1 METDKQRLQALLEER
16 RRHLDLSNARHKKIR
31 EAKKAGTYIVEK
43 VEVSTP
49 ERVAL
54 ASLPKYTRLNA
65 EESRL
70 RNVENSR
77 INYRKNREKIA
88 ANKKKQYADNKAEIA
103 RLKDLCLS

>member
-1 METDKQRLQALLEER
+1 METDKQRLQELLEER
-16 RRHLDLSNARHKKIR
+16 RRNLELSNARHKKIR
-31 EAKKAGTYIVEK
+31 EAKAAGVPTVEK
-43 VEVSTP
+43 IEVSTP

-54 ASLPKYTRLNA
+54 ASLPKYTRLSA

-88 ANKKKQYADNKAEIA
+88 AYRKKKYADNKAELE
-103 RLKDLCLS
+103 RLKKTCV

>member
-1 METDKQRLQALLEER
+1 METDKQRLQALLEEK

-49 ERVAL
+49 ERIAL

-88 ANKKKQYADNKAEIA
+88 AYKKIQYAEKKAELE
-103 RLKDLCLS
+103 RLKKTCV

>member
-16 RRHLDLSNARHKKIR
+16 RRHLDLSNARHRRIR
-31 EAKKAGTYIVEK
+31 EAKKAGTYIGEK
-43 VEVSTP
+43 VQVSTP

-88 ANKKKQYADNKAEIA
+88 AYKKIQYAEKKAE
-103 RLKDLCLS
+103 LQKLQDTCV

>member
-1 METDKQRLQALLEER
+1 MDENKQRLQELLKER
-16 RRHLDLSNARHKKIR
+16 RRHLDLSNARHRRIR
-31 EAKKAGTYIVEK
+31 EAKKAGTPVVEK

-49 ERVAL
+49 ERIAL

-88 ANKKKQYADNKAEIA
+88 AYKKIQYAEKKAELE
-103 RLKDLCLS
+103 RLKKTCV